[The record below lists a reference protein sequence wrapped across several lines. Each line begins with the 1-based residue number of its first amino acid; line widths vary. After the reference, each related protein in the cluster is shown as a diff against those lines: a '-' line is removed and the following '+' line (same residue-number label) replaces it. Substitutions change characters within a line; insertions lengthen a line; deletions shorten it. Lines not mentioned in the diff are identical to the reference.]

1 MFQIGE
7 VISYMQ
13 MCQEEG
19 VNLQRGMNY
28 RLKPNYSVILMSVR
42 RGAPYADRVD
52 ENGKV
57 LIYEGHDVSLTKNGP
72 NSKSVDQPRYHSVGG
87 KPTQNGLFC
96 NAVERFKKNP
106 SDVEIV
112 RVYEKIKSGIW
123 VYNGTFLLDDYC
135 QEISGKRKVF
145 KFRLE
150 IIDADTD
157 YSAEPDTL
165 EHNRLIPTAV
175 KLDVWKRD
183 QGRCVK
189 CDSKDTLHFDHILP
203 YSKGG
208 TSLKPENIQI
218 LCARHNLEKRDKI
231 E

>member
-1 MFQIGE
+1 MFEIGE

-28 RLKPNYSVILMSVR
+28 RLKSGYSVILMSLR

-57 LIYEGHDVSLTKNGP
+57 LIYEGHDLPKYKGGHDP
-72 NSKSVDQPRYHSVGG
+72 KSVDQPRFHELSRR
-87 KPTQNGLFC
+87 PTQNGLFC
-96 NAVERFKKNP
+96 AAVERYRKNQI
-106 SDVEIV
+106 EIEKV
-112 RVYEKIKSGIW
+112 RVYEKIRGGIW
-123 VYNGTFLLDDYC
+123 VYNGTFFLDDYW
-135 QEISGKRKVF
+135 QESSNGRKVF

-150 IIDADTD
+150 MVDADTD
-157 YSAEPDTL
+157 FCSSIETL
-165 EHNRLIPTAV
+165 EHNRMIPTQV
-175 KLDVWKRD
+175 KLEVWKRD
-183 QGRCVK
+183 SGKCVT
-189 CDSKDTLHFDHILP
+189 CGSKDNLHFDHILP

-208 TSLKPENIQI
+208 TSLKSVNIQL

-231 E
+231 I

>member
-28 RLKPNYSVILMSVR
+28 RLKPGYSVVLMSVR
-42 RGAPYADRVD
+42 KGAPYTDRVD

-57 LIYEGHDVSLTKNGP
+57 LIYEGHDVPQTNGGRNP
-72 NSKSVDQPRYHSVGG
+72 KLVDQPRHHTIGG

-96 NAVERFKKNP
+96 NAVKRFKKNP
-106 SDVEIV
+106 LDIEKV
-112 RVYEKIKSGIW
+112 RVYEKIKAGIW
-123 VYNGTFLLDDYC
+123 VYNGTFLLDDYW
-135 QEISGKRKVF
+135 QETSGQRKVF

-150 IIDADTD
+150 IVDLDTD
-157 YSAEPDTL
+157 YYSDPDTL

-175 KLDVWKRD
+175 KLEVWKRD
-183 QGRCVK
+183 QGKCVK
-189 CDSKDTLHFDHILP
+189 CESKDNLHFDHILP